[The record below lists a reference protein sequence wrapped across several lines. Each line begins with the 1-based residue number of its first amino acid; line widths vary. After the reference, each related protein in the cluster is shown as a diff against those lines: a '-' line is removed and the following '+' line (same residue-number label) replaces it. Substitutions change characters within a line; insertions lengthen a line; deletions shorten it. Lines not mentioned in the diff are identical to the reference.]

1 MAGRRSSRWK
11 SALLALANRRGVDWI
26 VALVVALVGAHVLV
40 STLRCVDQVSLRSA
54 EVGLA
59 GICGTIAG
67 FLAASLVFSAGVD
80 NRVMKR
86 VRRKFGSD
94 LSATLLGGT
103 ATLFVSALACLGA
116 SLAPSSGVSVAVVLG
131 VLALVALKLARVMV
145 LLSGVL
151 ATVNDSASDAS

>member
-1 MAGRRSSRWK
+1 MNGRKISRWK
-11 SALLALANRRGVDWI
+11 FALLALVNRRAVDWVIAI
-26 VALVVALVGAHVLV
+26 VVGLVGTQALG
-40 STLRCVDQVSLRSA
+40 STLRCIEEVNLRSA

-67 FLAASLVFSAGVD
+67 FLIASLLFSAGVE
-80 NRVMKR
+80 NRVMKK
-86 VRRKFGSD
+86 VRKKFGAE
-94 LSATLLGGT
+94 LNATLLGGT

-116 SLAPSSGVSVAVVLG
+116 SLAPSSSASLTIVLGAVV
-131 VLALVALKLARVMV
+131 LVALKLTRVMV